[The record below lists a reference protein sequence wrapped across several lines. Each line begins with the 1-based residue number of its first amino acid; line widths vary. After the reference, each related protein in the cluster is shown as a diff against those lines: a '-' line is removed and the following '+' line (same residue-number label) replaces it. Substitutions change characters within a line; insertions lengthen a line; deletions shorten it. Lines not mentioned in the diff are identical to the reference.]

1 MERIIFHIDV
11 NNAFLSWTAVYLLRS
26 GYHEDIRNIVSVI
39 GGDES
44 KRSGIV
50 VAKSPMAKKY
60 GIVTAETLYSARKKY
75 PKLQVFKP
83 NYSFYSEMSNKLFSF
98 LKKITPD
105 IEIASI
111 DECYMDYGKIK
122 SIYGDEVV
130 FATKLKDKIYSLFG
144 FTVNI
149 GIANNKLCAKMASD
163 FLKPNRVH
171 TLYSYEV
178 SSKMW
183 PLPIEDLF
191 MVGKSTSS
199 KLRMIGI
206 NTIGDLAN
214 CDVYLLSKYFKNY
227 NDLIR
232 RANGIDDSL
241 VDSSLFEAKGISNEI
256 TLPADIVNKADLYN
270 YLSYLSE
277 KVSLRIKSDGKY
289 ANVVC
294 VILKDN
300 LFKRRSHQVK
310 VKNPIRDSSDIFAV
324 SKRLLNE
331 MWRDGDMVR
340 LIGIRLDDLVCDY
353 KYQMSLFDNN
363 DRVDSEKIDKVLSDI
378 NKKLGYDAVKK
389 CNMSIK

>member
-11 NNAFLSWTAVYLLRS
+11 NNAFLSWTAVHLLKS

-122 SIYGDEVV
+122 NIYGDEVV

-206 NTIGDLAN
+206 KTIGDLAN
-214 CDVYLLSKYFKNY
+214 CDAYFLSKYFKNY
-227 NDLIR
+227 DDLIK
-232 RANGIDDSL
+232 RANGIDDSV

-256 TLPADIVNKADLYN
+256 TLPVDIVNKSDLYN

-277 KVSLRIKSDGKY
+277 KVSSRIKSDGKY

-310 VKNPIRDSSDIFAV
+310 VKNPICDSSDIFAV

-331 MWRDGDMVR
+331 MWRDGDMIR
-340 LIGIRLDDLVCDY
+340 LIGIRLDDLVSDY
-353 KYQMSLFDNN
+353 KYQMSLFENN

-389 CNMSIK
+389 CNMTIK